1 MEKSVKKYW
10 PFFLIPTVGA
20 FVIGFIIPFIEGVYL
35 SFCKFTTIK
44 DAEWVGFKNF
54 IYIFTKEKTGFA
66 APGGFLD
73 AFLFTGKF
81 TIVSVILINVL
92 AFALAL
98 ALTKGI
104 KGTNIFRTIFF
115 MPNLIGGVVLGY
127 VWKTLITASFQS
139 LVSHS

>member
-35 SFCKFTTIK
+35 SFCKFNTIK

-66 APGGFLD
+66 AKLE
-73 AFLFTGKF
+73 AEAEAEKKTVEKHV
-81 TIVSVILINVL
+81 TE
-92 AFALAL
+92 
-98 ALTKGI
+98 
-104 KGTNIFRTIFF
+104 
-115 MPNLIGGVVLGY
+115 NLL
-127 VWKTLITASFQS
+127 
-139 LVSHS
+139 

>member
-35 SFCKFTTIK
+35 SFCKFNTIK

-81 TIVSVILINVL
+81 TFSLDNCRKVLYNVP
-92 AFALAL
+92 
-98 ALTKGI
+98 
-104 KGTNIFRTIFF
+104 RT
-115 MPNLIGGVVLGY
+115 LHLSGVADQNGDIAK
-127 VWKTLITASFQS
+127 W
-139 LVSHS
+139 

>member
-73 AFLFTGKF
+73 AFLFTG
-81 TIVSVILINVL
+81 
-92 AFALAL
+92 
-98 ALTKGI
+98 
-104 KGTNIFRTIFF
+104 
-115 MPNLIGGVVLGY
+115 
-127 VWKTLITASFQS
+127 
-139 LVSHS
+139 